1 MAVAAVWLGALLG
14 CAAPTANPGGATSM
28 AFATPTPQAPDPA
41 DVWRQLRPLLPADIL
56 LMGEQHDAPT
66 HQQLQRTVVQALAER
81 GVLAAVAL
89 EMAERGTS
97 TAGLPPDAG
106 EQPVREAL
114 KWRDN
119 SWPWANYGPVVMA
132 AVRAGVPVLGA
143 NLPMAEMRGAM
154 QSVALDGHLTLESWQ
169 KQQQD
174 MRDGHCGLLP
184 ERQIVPMAR
193 VQLAR
198 DAAMGRTVLDAR
210 QRGKTVLLIAGNGHV
225 DRQLGVPTHLGS
237 DVGVSVLVLAPV
249 PAAGPATDG
258 RRAADAVWMT
268 PTLPPKDYC
277 AELKA
282 PAAPSR

>member
-28 AFATPTPQAPDPA
+28 AFATPTPQAPDTA
-41 DVWRQLRPLLPADIL
+41 DVWRQLQALLPADIL

-81 GVLAAVAL
+81 DRLAAVAL
-89 EMAERGTS
+89 EMAERGTT
-97 TAGLPPDAG
+97 TAGLPPDAS
-106 EQPVREAL
+106 EQQVRQAL
-114 KWRDN
+114 AWRDS
-119 SWPWANYGPVVMA
+119 SWPWAAYGPAVMT

-143 NLPMAEMRGAM
+143 NLPMAEMRSAM

-198 DAAMGRTVLDAR
+198 DAAMARTVLDAR

-237 DVGVSVLVLAPV
+237 DVRVSVLVLAPV

-282 PAAPSR
+282 PAAPTR

>member
-1 MAVAAVWLGALLG
+1 MAVTAAWLGTLLG
-14 CAAPTANPGGATSM
+14 CAALPADPGGSKSL
-28 AFATPTPQAPDPA
+28 AFAAPTRQAPDPA
-41 DVWRQLRPLLPADIL
+41 TVWRQLQPLLPADVL

-66 HQQLQRTVVQALAER
+66 HQQLQRTVVQLLAEH
-81 GVLAAVAL
+81 GMLAAVAL
-89 EMAERGTS
+89 EMAERGTT

-106 EQPVREAL
+106 EQSVREAL

-119 SWPWANYGPVVMA
+119 SWPWAAYGPVVMA
-132 AVRAGVPVLGA
+132 AVRAGAPVLGA
-143 NLPMAEMRGAM
+143 NLPMAELRNAM

-169 KQQQD
+169 RQQQD
-174 MRDGHCGLLP
+174 IRDGHCGLLP

-198 DAAMGRTVLDAR
+198 DVAMARTVLDAR

-225 DRQLGVPTHLGS
+225 DRQLGVPTHLG
-237 DVGVSVLVLAPV
+237 VGVRFSALTLVPV
-249 PAAGPATDG
+249 PASGPAGED

-282 PAAPSR
+282 PAATTR

>member
-1 MAVAAVWLGALLG
+1 
-14 CAAPTANPGGATSM
+14 M

-41 DVWRQLRPLLPADIL
+41 DVWRQLQPLLPADIL

-81 GVLAAVAL
+81 GVLATVAL

-97 TAGLPPDAG
+97 TAGLPPDAS
-106 EQPVREAL
+106 EQQVRQAL
-114 KWRDN
+114 AWRDS
-119 SWPWANYGPVVMA
+119 SWPWAAYGPAVMT

-143 NLPMAEMRGAM
+143 NLPMAEMRSAM

-169 KQQQD
+169 KQQPD

-198 DAAMGRTVLDAR
+198 DAAMARTVLDAR

-282 PAAPSR
+282 PATPTR

>member
-28 AFATPTPQAPDPA
+28 AFATPTPQAPDTA
-41 DVWRQLRPLLPADIL
+41 DVWRQLQALLPADIL

-66 HQQLQRTVVQALAER
+66 HQQLQRTVAQALAER
-81 GVLAAVAL
+81 DRLAAVAL
-89 EMAERGTS
+89 EMAERGTT
-97 TAGLPPDAG
+97 TAGLPPDAS
-106 EQPVREAL
+106 EQQVRQAL
-114 KWRDN
+114 AWRDS
-119 SWPWANYGPVVMA
+119 SWPWAAYGPAVMT

-143 NLPMAEMRGAM
+143 NLPMAEMRSAM

-198 DAAMGRTVLDAR
+198 DAAMARTVLDAR

-237 DVGVSVLVLAPV
+237 DVRVSVLVLAPV
-249 PAAGPATDG
+249 PAAGLATDG

-282 PAAPSR
+282 PAAPTR

>member
-41 DVWRQLRPLLPADIL
+41 DVWRQLQPLLPADIL

-81 GVLAAVAL
+81 GVLATVAL

-97 TAGLPPDAG
+97 TAGLPPDAS
-106 EQPVREAL
+106 EQQVRQAL
-114 KWRDN
+114 AWRDS
-119 SWPWANYGPVVMA
+119 SWPWAAYGPAVMT

-143 NLPMAEMRGAM
+143 NLPMAEMRIAM

-198 DAAMGRTVLDAR
+198 DAAMARTVLDAR

-249 PAAGPATDG
+249 PAAGPAGED

>member
-28 AFATPTPQAPDPA
+28 AFATPTPQAPDTA
-41 DVWRQLRPLLPADIL
+41 DVWRQLQALLPADIL

-81 GVLAAVAL
+81 DRLAAVAL
-89 EMAERGTS
+89 EMAERGTT
-97 TAGLPPDAG
+97 TAGLPPDAS
-106 EQPVREAL
+106 EQQVRQAL
-114 KWRDN
+114 AWRDS
-119 SWPWANYGPVVMA
+119 SWPWAAYGPAVMT

-143 NLPMAEMRGAM
+143 NLPMAEMRSAM

-169 KQQQD
+169 KQKQD

-198 DAAMGRTVLDAR
+198 DAAMARTVLDAR

-225 DRQLGVPTHLGS
+225 DRQLGVPTHLG
-237 DVGVSVLVLAPV
+237 VGVRFSALTLVPV
-249 PAAGPATDG
+249 PASGPADEG
-258 RRAADAVWMT
+258 RGAADAVWMT

-282 PAAPSR
+282 PAAPTR

>member
-1 MAVAAVWLGALLG
+1 MNCRFAVILLLFLAG
-14 CAAPTANPGGATSM
+14 CA
-28 AFATPTPQAPDPA
+28 TPREHPVAQAPLA
-41 DVWRQLRPLLPADIL
+41 ALLPADAL
-56 LMGEQHDAPT
+56 LVGEQHDAAE
-66 HQQLQRTVVQALAER
+66 HHRLERALVET
-81 GVLAAVAL
+81 LAARGQLAALVL
-89 EMAERGTS
+89 EMADAGQS
-97 TAGLPPDAG
+97 TASLTRGADEADVRTALAWNDA
-106 EQPVREAL
+106 A
-114 KWRDN
+114 
-119 SWPWANYGPVVMA
+119 WPWLSYGPAVMA

-143 NLPMAEMRGAM
+143 NLPMAELRGAM

-169 KQQQD
+169 KQQQN

-198 DAAMGRTVLDAR
+198 DAAMARTVLDAR

-225 DRQLGVPTHLGS
+225 DRQLGVPTHLG
-237 DVGVSVLVLAPV
+237 VGVRFSALTLVPV
-249 PAAGPATDG
+249 PASGPAGED

-282 PAAPSR
+282 PAAPTR

>member
-1 MAVAAVWLGALLG
+1 MAVTAAWLGVLLG
-14 CAAPTANPGGATSM
+14 CAAPPADPGVPTSM
-28 AFATPTPQAPDPA
+28 AFAAPTRQAPDPA
-41 DVWRQLRPLLPADIL
+41 AVWRQLQPLLPADVL

-66 HQQLQRTVVQALAER
+66 HQQLQRTVVQLLAEH

-89 EMAERGTS
+89 EMAERGTT

-114 KWRDN
+114 KWRDT
-119 SWPWANYGPVVMA
+119 SWPWATYGPVVMA

-143 NLPMAEMRGAM
+143 NLPMAELRNAM
-154 QSVALDGHLTLESWQ
+154 QSVALDGHLTTESWQ

-174 MRDGHCGLLP
+174 IRDGHCGLLP

-198 DAAMGRTVLDAR
+198 DAAMARTVLDAR

-225 DRQLGVPTHLGS
+225 NRQLGVPTHLGQ
-237 DVGVSVLVLAPV
+237 DVRFSALTLVPV
-249 PAAGPATDG
+249 PASGPTGED
-258 RRAADAVWMT
+258 RRAADAIWMT

-282 PAAPSR
+282 PAATTR

>member
-1 MAVAAVWLGALLG
+1 MAVTAAWLGALLG
-14 CAAPTANPGGATSM
+14 CAAPPAGPGGFTST
-28 AFATPTPQAPDPA
+28 AFATPTQQAPDPA
-41 DVWRQLRPLLPADIL
+41 AVWRQLQPLLPADVL

-66 HQQLQRTVVQALAER
+66 HQQLQRTVVQLLAER

-97 TAGLPPDAG
+97 TAGLPPGAG

-114 KWRDN
+114 RWRDA
-119 SWPWANYGPVVMA
+119 SWPWATYGPVVMA

-143 NLPMAEMRGAM
+143 NLPMAELRGAM

-169 KQQQD
+169 KQQQN

-198 DAAMGRTVLDAR
+198 DAAMARTVLDAR

-225 DRQLGVPTHLGS
+225 DRQLGVPTH
-237 DVGVSVLVLAPV
+237 VGVGVRFSALTLVPV
-249 PAAGPATDG
+249 PASGPAGED

-282 PAAPSR
+282 PAAPTR

>member
-1 MAVAAVWLGALLG
+1 MAVTAAWLGVLLG
-14 CAAPTANPGGATSM
+14 CAAPPTDPGGTAST
-28 AFATPTPQAPDPA
+28 AFAAPTRQAPDPA
-41 DVWRQLRPLLPADIL
+41 VVWRQLQPLLPADVL

-66 HQQLQRTVVQALAER
+66 HQQLQRTVVQLLAEH
-81 GVLAAVAL
+81 GALAAVAV
-89 EMAERGTS
+89 EMAERGTT

-114 KWRDN
+114 KWRDTG
-119 SWPWANYGPVVMA
+119 WPWATYGPVVMT

-143 NLPMAEMRGAM
+143 NLPMAEMRSAM

-198 DAAMGRTVLDAR
+198 DAAMARTVLDAR
-210 QRGKTVLLIAGNGHV
+210 RRGKTVLLIAGNGHV

-237 DVGVSVLVLAPV
+237 DVRVSVLVLAPV
-249 PAAGPATDG
+249 PAAGTAGED

-268 PTLPPKDYC
+268 PTLPPRDYC

-282 PAAPSR
+282 PAAPPR